1 MPLKYLT
8 TRISL
13 PPIVPSEAA
22 VRAFLK
28 SAFEEYRWFEPARTH
43 HNEQIDPRRI
53 DYDALAARFLEVRS
67 LMVRAKTDRDF
78 FLFSARKADGP
89 PHVGKLTWD
98 AALSR
103 AKSATWRDAHVQQV
117 TALMKLFNSP
127 LAVSAT
133 SEDERRKCDQFIPSP
148 SGFGQRRT
156 RTVRDPSE
164 GLAGVFWRNFYGP
177 PFLQVFGDRLNA
189 VPESQRRTVADGI
202 VLVEPYA
209 LPTDAMTPAAEA
221 AEQQLREVLGPE
233 CFYDHATRTMPRRV
247 PDLPHPEALS
257 S

>member
-1 MPLKYLT
+1 MRLKYLT
-8 TRISL
+8 TKISL

-28 SAFEEYRWFEPARTH
+28 SAFEEYRWFEPARS

-53 DYDALAARFLEVRS
+53 DYDTLVAGFLEFRS
-67 LMVRAKTDRDF
+67 LMVLAKTDRDF

-103 AKSATWRDAHVQQV
+103 AKNAKWRDDHVHQV

-133 SEDERRKCDQFIPSP
+133 SEDEGRKCQQFIPSP
-148 SGFGQRRT
+148 SGIGQRWT
-156 RTVRDPSE
+156 WTVRDPSE

-177 PFLQVFGDRLNA
+177 PFIEMFGDRLNA
-189 VPESQRRTVADGI
+189 VPETQRRTVADGI
-202 VLVEPYA
+202 VLVEPYT

-233 CFYDHATRTMPRRV
+233 CFYDQVARTMPRRV
-247 PDLPHPEALS
+247 PDLPHPGALS

>member
-1 MPLKYLT
+1 MALRYLLT
-8 TRISL
+8 QISL
-13 PPIVPSEAA
+13 PPGVPSEAV
-22 VRAFLK
+22 VRTFLK
-28 SAFEEYRWFEPARTH
+28 SAFEEYRWFEPARFL
-43 HNEQIDPRRI
+43 NEQLDPKRI
-53 DYDALAARFLEVRS
+53 DYDALVARFLDVRR
-67 LMVRAKTDRDF
+67 LMVLAKTDRDF

-89 PHVGKLTWD
+89 PHVGSLTWE

-103 AKSATWRDAHVQQV
+103 AKNATWRDSHVHQV

-127 LAVSAT
+127 LAISAT
-133 SEDERRKCDQFIPSP
+133 SMDVDRKCDQLIPSP
-148 SGFGQRRT
+148 SGIGQRLT
-156 RTVRDPSE
+156 WTVRDPSE

-177 PFLQVFGDRLNA
+177 PFIEMFGDRLNA
-189 VPESQRRTVADGI
+189 VPETQRRSVADGI

-233 CFYDHATRTMPRRV
+233 CFYDPVARTMPRRV
-247 PDLPHPEALS
+247 PDLPHPGALS